1 MRAILPYG
9 PWVGDLVS
17 LLESI
22 EGSYCTVAPFGTHI
36 EAPLSQEDNTIS
48 RCIRLSLGLNSSDS
62 LDLLEDGFSRAIPEA
77 FIFCRFT
84 TVLSTASGG

>member
-1 MRAILPYG
+1 MTAILPYG

-17 LLESI
+17 RRVSI

-36 EAPLSQEDNTIS
+36 EVPLSPEDNTIF

-62 LDLLEDGFSRAIPEA
+62 LDLLEDGFSRAIPG
-77 FIFCRFT
+77 
-84 TVLSTASGG
+84 ASSPADSQQSSAQ